1 MEAKPIVTCHGD
13 QTIFSSLHPTL
24 VQTLPKETTEWRRSY
39 GRPPKTVH
47 IEASFVPYDED
58 ILPKETDK
66 TLVSRPYF
74 HVFWADADLETYK
87 QTAKEE
93 LAEWH
98 TALKNNNIP
107 DWLIVVVSNDDS
119 KAKTKLLPRS
129 SVIDKVKNDFCG
141 KQPDRCIS
149 ITDPLKQEQKGQESW
164 TALLQRLRNLLLQ
177 AYNRHLSKY
186 EENMRLMRERRNEPG
201 WGFLQFFLIQE
212 ELAFMFEMLGLYD
225 DAMIQYDE
233 LDALFSQFVITKVSG
248 TAVPWLTNNFLECKS
263 WAGISLQKAINR
275 DRRDQ
280 IKDNKASLIE
290 FRNYLFSRQCALLF
304 LLGKPSEVSRRAME
318 FLYNT
323 VLEVIKLKIS
333 VIPGALDCWS
343 FVSALEVLQTCEKY
357 EDLYNPELFYL
368 YRATLWDHARKK
380 LYSLGELC
388 GLMPE
393 DDVQPRSEQLTMV
406 LDLTSGMGIAEENDA
421 VIEGNQPR
429 PRDKLREALSS
440 KDSFQKIYLELLEQA
455 MGTFKHIGRYRCAR
469 LITKDLALF
478 YMRMGHP
485 EKAENYLSE
494 AVKSYHQEGWSQL
507 SEGTRLDLARCQ
519 DKLKIKHK
527 FLQTAVYIVSSL
539 TLPEADR
546 RQYLERLYEEA
557 KNNTEASPLKA
568 SPLIT
573 VEEMAFSKPEVYI
586 NHVVEVELKIKNKA
600 PCDISCDQIC
610 LSFSQVKSSQIGN
623 NKPVVSRQ
631 ASDTS
636 LTENVANCRPIS
648 KPTANMIPLQENIE
662 GSLKS
667 PVLCGVSCF
676 QSKELLRRVD
686 SAGSKTVTKQPVV
699 KKDDYA
705 LCISGQDIILKP
717 GENVIVLSKKIDK
730 VGVFRTNQFWVQIG
744 NIELIKTIDVQTS
757 FTSSYHQPHCQI
769 SPTCRDKLIMGI
781 ENEVELSIENSNLN
795 LETGQQ
801 LEIVTSSDLQVKTSD
816 ESRFLTIDEITK
828 DKSLK
833 FNFTLYHDIIESES
847 IDFMIKIACDRFPQ
861 PLLTGVTFVSPLLA
875 SHKVHTANKR
885 KYLQIALEGHSESNF
900 TLQDPTAST
909 TNKDVEFICLSKPD
923 QKWNVYKSQ
932 RVSYLWELKCNT
944 ESVMSLPVFFHV
956 NYICSLEQKQR
967 KFSYTCQ
974 VDNFRTQYHVRV
986 TVTPQGENKQCQMS
1000 VLSCMKIE
1008 VTSMYSNYTEDRVLY
1023 QVDDDSFWAVS
1034 GKSAGLLNI
1043 ANGHGSIE
1051 IDVMAITAGH
1061 LPLPR
1066 VTLYQYKENIEIVKQ
1081 ESLDSETPPSPS
1093 PQKTFQENLLPF
1105 QQGQVYYAS
1114 IAKQVHVYP
1123 HSINSHI
1130 EAVIDNKLTD
1140 VKI

>member
-1 MEAKPIVTCHGD
+1 
-13 QTIFSSLHPTL
+13 
-24 VQTLPKETTEWRRSY
+24 
-39 GRPPKTVH
+39 
-47 IEASFVPYDED
+47 
-58 ILPKETDK
+58 
-66 TLVSRPYF
+66 
-74 HVFWADADLETYK
+74 
-87 QTAKEE
+87 
-93 LAEWH
+93 
-98 TALKNNNIP
+98 
-107 DWLIVVVSNDDS
+107 
-119 KAKTKLLPRS
+119 
-129 SVIDKVKNDFCG
+129 
-141 KQPDRCIS
+141 
-149 ITDPLKQEQKGQESW
+149 
-164 TALLQRLRNLLLQ
+164 
-177 AYNRHLSKY
+177 
-186 EENMRLMRERRNEPG
+186 MRLMRERRNEPG
-201 WGFLQFFLIQE
+201 WGFIQFFLIQE

-421 VIEGNQPR
+421 VNVNNQPR

-519 DKLKIKHK
+519 DKLKNKHK
-527 FLQTAVYIVSSL
+527 YPFTALYIASSS

-546 RQYLERLYEEA
+546 RKYLERLYEEA
-557 KNNTEASPLKA
+557 KNSTETSPLKA

-573 VEEMAFSKPEVYI
+573 VEEMSFTKPEVYI
-586 NHVVEVELKIKNKA
+586 NHVVEVELKIKNKG
-600 PCDISCDQIC
+600 PCDVSCDQIC
-610 LSFSQVKSSQIGN
+610 LSFTQVKSSQN
-623 NKPVVSRQ
+623 TKPVVSRQ

-676 QSKELLRRVD
+676 QSKDLLRRVD
-686 SAGSKTVTKQPVV
+686 SAGSKTITKQPAV
-699 KKDDYA
+699 KKEDYA

-717 GENVIVLSKKIDK
+717 GENVIVLSKKIEK
-730 VGVFRTNQFWVQIG
+730 VGVFRTNQFWVKIG
-744 NIELIKTIDVQTS
+744 NLDLIKTLDVQTS
-757 FTSSYHQPHCQI
+757 FTSSYHQPLCQI
-769 SPTCRDKLIMGI
+769 NPTCRDKLIMGI

-801 LEIVTSSDLQVKTSD
+801 LEVVTSSDLQVKTSD
-816 ESRFLTIDEITK
+816 GSRFLTIDESTK

-885 KYLQIALEGHSESNF
+885 KYLQIALEGHSDSSF

-967 KFSYTCQ
+967 TFSYTCQ
-974 VDNFRTQYHVRV
+974 IDNFRTQYHVRV
-986 TVTPQGENKQCQMS
+986 TVTPQGENKHCQMS

-1023 QVDDDSFWAVS
+1023 RVDDDSFWAVS

-1066 VTLYQYKENIEIVKQ
+1066 VTLCQYKENTEIVKQ
-1081 ESLDSETPPSPS
+1081 ESVDSEPPPSPL
-1093 PQKTFQENLLPF
+1093 PQKTVQDNLLPF

-1123 HSINSHI
+1123 NSINSHM